1 MSMFFAALLLAQPSS
16 PPIGQRTTPPAR
28 LIAGASLV
36 PDADEDPM
44 IAAAASFPLGS
55 ANNPVRVGGP
65 SGEQAYLSRLRCS
78 DGSAPRLGGRTD
90 RGVGAFGTVVAAY
103 RLTCGAAA
111 AELVMDMYH
120 GEHVENRAP
129 PGFSILPR

>member
-1 MSMFFAALLLAQPSS
+1 
-16 PPIGQRTTPPAR
+16 
-28 LIAGASLV
+28 
-36 PDADEDPM
+36 
-44 IAAAASFPLGS
+44 
-55 ANNPVRVGGP
+55 
-65 SGEQAYLSRLRCS
+65 
-78 DGSAPRLGGRTD
+78 
-90 RGVGAFGTVVAAY
+90 VAAY